1 MTDFSAYI
9 IFQVLVPK
17 NENLMG
23 KMVTV
28 QIMETGCMDT
38 SACQAFQFTSLWESP
53 THEFRA
59 YPNPS
64 NGNCY
69 LEVSGDLLGNVVEV
83 FALGPFAD
91 D

>member
-28 QIMETGCMDT
+28 QIMETGKHFLKGRLLSDKDVVRPDVPLPLKKG
-38 SACQAFQFTSLWESP
+38 Q
-53 THEFRA
+53 
-59 YPNPS
+59 
-64 NGNCY
+64 
-69 LEVSGDLLGNVVEV
+69 VSGAPVLIQVCRVYR
-83 FALGPFAD
+83 
-91 D
+91 